1 MTFFVGEV
9 VMCAKVEMFI
19 ICGRRCDELVVYEM
33 ILTSDRVYASASRG
47 SRAAYQTLKAPTY

>member
-1 MTFFVGEV
+1 
-9 VMCAKVEMFI
+9 MCAKVEMFI